1 MSSLKSST
9 SLVVQFIVIKIY
21 LKNHKWYDHFVTVPC
36 NIFKVSPNVVGSFC
50 FCFAVE
56 EAKKQWFGPQECCS
70 VIGKMKEIDI
80 QNRKMQHTTESMG

>member
-1 MSSLKSST
+1 M
-9 SLVVQFIVIKIY
+9 
-21 LKNHKWYDHFVTVPC
+21 
-36 NIFKVSPNVVGSFC
+36 GSFC

-56 EAKKQWFGPQECCS
+56 EAKKQLFGPQECCS